1 MALKGNWV
9 DLEDA
14 IEGVPN
20 SGDDAS
26 AETINKIAHAV
37 MELEDKGDGGNVDL
51 SNYYTKP
58 ETDQKLTSYPP
69 RSEVQVAIN
78 SLENNINKEL
88 SKKANAVTTYTKTE
102 VDEIA
107 SKKIEETI
115 LYEDVVNTPE
125 WTKQPTVVSGD
136 VVSVF
141 SKNDLYYVTL
151 KDASGN
157 ALPSGQFMLKDF
169 YTDGATVYSTVFSLA
184 NLDTGAKDK
193 LNENYPVEF
202 TSVGVIPKMRD
213 AGVGYVVI
221 EPSDWKLSGNRGK
234 LRLVCVGQYIQR
246 ASNAYFVTGCIAS
259 ENVANYHSISSTAYQ
274 SDSTR
279 FIYPYSTVS
288 NNASYKVNKYY
299 DDFVIERL
307 SDTRFITQRKVTLR
321 YISYGST
328 SYSVKSD
335 NILGYGEILN
345 PNTKI
350 SSLRTS
356 DASSPNRGWIRNGSV
371 IRITEVK

>member
-1 MALKGNWV
+1 MAKKPFPFSVCEQCCG
-9 DLEDA
+9 
-14 IEGVPN
+14 
-20 SGDDAS
+20 SGDVSQEQIEEAVEKYFEENPDAGS
-26 AETINKIAHAV
+26 GINP
-37 MELEDKGDGGNVDL
+37 DD
-51 SNYYTKP
+51 YYT
-58 ETDQKLTSYPP
+58 
-69 RSEVQVAIN
+69 A
-78 SLENNINKEL
+78 KEL
-88 SKKANAVTTYTKTE
+88 DEHFEEQEAVVAKKT
-102 VDEIA
+102 
-107 SKKIEETI
+107 EETI
-115 LYEDVVNTPE
+115 LYEDVVNAPE
-125 WTKQPTVVSGD
+125 WTKQPTYEGTLD
-136 VVSVF
+136 AAF
-141 SKNDLYYVTL
+141 NTNDLYYVTL

-193 LNENYPVEF
+193 LDENYPIEF
-202 TSVGVIPKMRD
+202 TSVGIIPKMRD
-213 AGVGYVVI
+213 AGVRSVVF
-221 EPSDWKLSGNRGK
+221 EPTDWKLSGNRGK

-246 ASNAYFVTGCIAS
+246 ASNAYFVAGCIAS
-259 ENVANYHSISSTAYQ
+259 ENVATYHSISSTAYQ
-274 SDSTR
+274 SDSTK

-307 SDTRFITQRKVTLR
+307 SDTRFITQRKVTIR

-335 NILGYGEILN
+335 NVLGYGEILN

-350 SSLRTS
+350 TSLRTS